1 MSLLKTKAG
10 FYGIFIL
17 LSSAI
22 FSVVFLNDRYD
33 FVSKEG
39 ANMPLLELKNF
50 RYDEFSTTV
59 RELTFS
65 GGLGYHFADKDIV
78 KNFKIDRFEHDLNSS
93 LSAKNALLQG
103 SLIGL
108 DGDLRY
114 TRSDGYVLTSQKGV
128 YDKTSSIAKITTP
141 FEVAGEKIVVRGSGC
156 DVDIKNKRLAATD
169 IAAKVN
175 Y

>member
-1 MSLLKTKAG
+1 MSLLKSKAG
-10 FYGIFIL
+10 FYGIFVL

-22 FSVVFLNDRYD
+22 FSVVSLNDRYD

-50 RYDEFSTTV
+50 RYDEFSVTD

-114 TRSDGYVLTSQKGV
+114 ARSDGYVLTSQKGV